1 MLIGFGLFS
10 LAQTKFQVKNNVKEV
25 KSIMIKSSDKVSD
38 QSSTLPYLKPV
49 NHPNNGTDAINVY
62 DIGEAGNAYS
72 LYDGGRTCV
81 WVENDINSISFTH
94 RMLNP
99 PSGPGSGYI
108 AYDFSSDGGA
118 TWLDNNQVYEAPTG
132 LDNARYP
139 QGLIYNP
146 QGNTNPSNAFF
157 TYFLPILDQTNGDS
171 WGGYA
176 WGGNFLTSIPPDPTQ
191 TNQSSTPP
199 GAIFQSIPEAFH
211 INPNGNTFV
220 VEPSLI
226 GGILVNYTGELL
238 FTNGE
243 FNTGTNDYEYTQEL
257 FEAPITSVPSGC
269 TIPCTKIAFS
279 PDGQTGYVALLTNN
293 GENTQESYGCYYP
306 VLYKSTDGGETW
318 NDEVINVQ
326 LGGPDGL
333 EAVLNFMSDETLA
346 QIYEPPLPDRVEI
359 PFTTA
364 YDMDLVVDAYGNPHI
379 LTTVGV
385 GSQEWSIYTSA
396 TGEPCNG
403 WIAMLHIY
411 SDDNGIWMADTL
423 ATPNTFRGEF
433 GGASGISEDN
443 RPQISITPIG
453 KKLFFSWIDTDQ
465 PDVIHNIYPDIFC
478 VGYDVDYNVYTEE
491 DGNYKLWNVT
501 KMTAAW
507 MSSYMATQSYYVF
520 DNVNSWEIPFVY
532 QEMDINDPLQPVQ
545 FKYIQDFVI
554 DADDFGDVPENHF
567 NFIGGNTSSPYWS
580 LFLAEATINDVN
592 MVGGDEIG
600 IFDDNVLVGVITLTQ
615 VCTPDNQFENT
626 LLAFSALEGG
636 NQGYTPGNNI
646 SLKCWDASEQLEV
659 SEFEIVFDDPYGDAW
674 TESIFP
680 EGNGQYSIPHINF
693 INEGSP
699 PLLVSATPGIE
710 EITLEW
716 ETIPDDNKTN
726 HFNFEGGDLER
737 PFWTIYIGGATFDGI
752 NMETGDEIGIY
763 DEDLLVGAFT
773 FDQVCTPD
781 NQFENDF
788 IAFRVLLSGSGYTA
802 DNAFSLI
809 AWDESEGVESINYEY
824 TFSNPYGD
832 AWTSDVFTIGD
843 GQYSMAE
850 FAFYG
855 YIPSFNIYYEDG
867 TLVAASVE
875 GTTYTDIDL
884 IAGQGYCYY
893 ITQIF
898 ENGLESAASNVL
910 CASPLL
916 PPFGNIA
923 GVVVNSETLEPIEG
937 AQIVI
942 EGTLFETTTYPD
954 GTYLIENVDIGI
966 YAVSANANNYVSET
980 IFNQEVVNGE
990 TSIVDFSLMPIIT
1003 QVYDLVTG
1011 YQFVSTRVQPDNPDM
1026 INIVDNI
1033 LDNLDFVRN
1042 TGGFMVRKIG
1052 PIWINSIGD
1061 WLTSEGYLFKMN
1073 NEDQLTIAGIPI
1085 DPQTPINLTTG
1096 YQMISYL
1103 PGQLIN
1109 ALDVCE
1115 NILNNLD
1122 FVRNTGGFMLRK
1134 IGPVWVNS
1142 IGNMQ
1147 PGEGYLVKM
1156 NAEDVLIYPEE
1167 TKASLVENNL
1177 KPKYFNIKNTN
1188 PYDPVWTIYFEKE
1201 TLEQGDEVAI
1211 YNGEDIVGAGVVVS
1225 DDIFENTIPVFSN
1238 LYEAGNKPVIKVWDK
1253 SENKEYILSDYAFS
1267 NLYGD
1272 AWIEDIFPTEDG
1284 EYSLLHFSRTGMPD
1298 ENSIN
1303 PSFTIYPN
1311 PSEGIFNITIEGVS
1325 GKVQIKVFDVHG
1337 NDYHIFEIE
1346 GTSNIINERLELKEL
1361 AAGVYFISFS
1371 GKDFSRVK
1379 KIVIQ

>member
-10 LAQTKFQVKNNVKEV
+10 MAQTKFQVKNNVKEV
-25 KSIMIKSSDKVSD
+25 KSIKIQSSDQVSD
-38 QSSTLPYLKPV
+38 QSFALPYLKPV
-49 NHPNNGTDAINVY
+49 NHPNNGTDVINVY
-62 DIGEAGNAYS
+62 DIGEASNAYS

-94 RMLNP
+94 RMSNP
-99 PSGPGSGYI
+99 PGGPGSGYI
-108 AYDFSSDGGA
+108 AYDFSTDGGA

-176 WGGNFLTSIPPDPTQ
+176 WGGNFLTIIPPDPTQ
-191 TNQSSTPP
+191 TNQPSTPS
-199 GAIFQSIPEAFH
+199 GGIFQSFPEAFH

-226 GGILVNYTGELL
+226 GGIFVNYTGELL

-257 FEAPITSVPSGC
+257 FEAPITSIPAGC
-269 TIPCTKIAFS
+269 TISCTKIAFS

-318 NDEVINVQ
+318 NDEAINVQ

-333 EAVLNFMSDETLA
+333 EAVLNYMSDETLA
-346 QIYEPPLPDRVEI
+346 QIYETPIPPRDEI

-364 YDMDLVVDAYGNPHI
+364 YDMDLVVDAFGNPHI

-403 WIAMLHIY
+403 WIAMIHIY
-411 SDDNGIWMADTL
+411 STDDETWMCDTL
-423 ATPNTFRGEF
+423 GTPHTFRGEF
-433 GGASGISEDN
+433 GGAGGISEDN

-465 PDVIHNIYPDIFC
+465 FGCTDNIYPDIFC

-491 DGNYKLWNVT
+491 DGNYKVWNVT
-501 KMTAAW
+501 TMSAAW
-507 MSSYMATQSYYVF
+507 MSAYMATQSYYVF
-520 DNVNSWEIPFVY
+520 DNGDSWEIPFVY
-532 QEMDINDPLQPVQ
+532 QEMDINDPFQPVQ

-554 DADDFGDVPENHF
+554 VADDFGDVPENHF

-580 LFLAEATINDVN
+580 LFLAEASINDVN
-592 MVGGDEIG
+592 MEGGDEIG
-600 IFDDNVLVGVITLTQ
+600 IFDDNILVGVITLTQ

-626 LLAFSALEGG
+626 LLAFSSLEGG

-674 TESIFP
+674 SESIFP

-699 PLLVSATPGIE
+699 PILVSATPGIE
-710 EITLEW
+710 EITLVW

-726 HFNFEGGDLER
+726 HFNFEGGDPLSPE
-737 PFWTIYIGGATFDGI
+737 WTIYIGGATFDEI
-752 NMETGDEIGIY
+752 NMEAGDEIGIF
-763 DEDLLVGAFT
+763 DGDLLVGAFT
-773 FDQVCTPD
+773 LDQVCTPD

-788 IAFRVLLSGSGYTA
+788 IAFRVLLSGSGYKA

-809 AWDESEGVESINYEY
+809 AWDESEGLESNNFEY
-824 TFSNPYGD
+824 TFSNPYGN
-832 AWTSDVFTIGD
+832 AWTGDVFTTSD
-843 GQYSMAE
+843 SQYSMAE

-910 CASPLL
+910 YAVPLF

-980 IFNQEVVNGE
+980 IFNQVLNGE

-1011 YQFVSTRVQPDNPDM
+1011 YQFVSTRAQHDNPDM

-1052 PIWINSIGD
+1052 PVWINSIGD
-1061 WLTSEGYLFKMN
+1061 WITTEGYLFKMN
-1073 NEDQLTIAGIPI
+1073 SEAQLSITGIPI
-1085 DPQTPINLTTG
+1085 DPQTPISLTTG
-1096 YQMISYL
+1096 YQIISYL
-1103 PGQLIN
+1103 PRQAIN
-1109 ALDVCE
+1109 AIEACE
-1115 NILNNLD
+1115 NILDNLD

-1142 IGNMQ
+1142 IGDLI

-1156 NAEDVLIYPEE
+1156 NSGDELIYPDLE
-1167 TKASLVENNL
+1167 TKYTGIS
-1177 KPKYFNIKNTN
+1177 NTEPDFFKFEGGN
-1188 PYDPVWTIYFEKE
+1188 AAEPVFTIYIEG
-1201 TLEQGDEVAI
+1201 LRIGDEVAVFD
-1211 YNGEDIVGAGVVVS
+1211 EERPVGASVVVS
-1225 DDIFENTIPVFSN
+1225 DNILENAIPVFSN
-1238 LYEAGNKPVIKVWDK
+1238 LYEAGNKPIIKVWDK
-1253 SENKEYILSDYAFS
+1253 SENKEYVLSDYTFS
-1267 NLYGD
+1267 NPYGD
-1272 AWIEDIFPTEDG
+1272 AWMEDVFPVEDG
-1284 EYSLLHFSRTGMPD
+1284 EYSLLHFSATGVSD
-1298 ENSIN
+1298 ENEVDQNIL
-1303 PSFTIYPN
+1303 IYPN
-1311 PSEGIFNITIEGVS
+1311 PSKGIFNISIEGVS

-1337 NDYHIFEIE
+1337 NDYRFFEIE
-1346 GTSNIINERLELKEL
+1346 GKNNIITEKLDLKEL
-1361 AAGVYFISFS
+1361 ATGVYFISFS